1 LISVDEPRCP
11 FCGARRPGLWG
22 WGPTLQRW
30 FGSGLDLVPIV
41 VGACILLYALGIAL
55 DPQGALQ
62 SRGILNLLSPSM
74 VALYRLGMTGGLS
87 SYTGHWW
94 TLFTAIYLHGGL
106 LHIFFNMMWI
116 RQLGAE
122 AQRAFGPARFFIVF
136 TVTGVCG
143 FLLSNALGA
152 RPSIGAS
159 GAIFGLLGAMLAFAR
174 RQRTSLGDMASRQML
189 QWAVILL
196 IFGFATPGV
205 NNLAHIGGF
214 ASGFLIGQRLP
225 GEDAHREGRG
235 TQLLA
240 LALVAIT
247 VLGFVW
253 NFLHPLR
260 ISTGD

>member
-30 FGSGLDLVPIV
+30 FGAGLDLVPIV

-122 AQRAFGPARFFIVF
+122 AQRAFGPARFLHRLHGDRRLRIP
-136 TVTGVCG
+136 
-143 FLLSNALGA
+143 ALQRA
-152 RPSIGAS
+152 RCQAVHRRLGR
-159 GAIFGLLGAMLAFAR
+159 IFGLLGAMLAFAR

-214 ASGFLIGQRLP
+214 GSGFLIGQRLP
-225 GEDAHREGRG
+225 GGDGHREGRG

-240 LALVAIT
+240 LALAAIT

-253 NFLHPLR
+253 NFLHPLP
-260 ISTGD
+260 ISTGN